1 MIPYGRQSISQEDID
16 CVAEVLRSDWLTQ
29 GPWVERFEENLAET
43 CGARYA
49 VAVANGTAA
58 LHVACLAAGVLPGD
72 TVAVPTMTFAATA
85 NSALYCGAEP
95 LLVDIDSATL
105 NVSPS
110 SLEKVC
116 CEREIKAIV
125 PVHFAGLPCDIEQIS
140 TVARKSG
147 ALVIEDACHALGA
160 RWCHSSG
167 SWRKIGDCSNSDMV
181 CFSFHPVKHITTGEG
196 GAILTNREDLYERL
210 KLFRTHGITK
220 DKSRLEHNEGPW
232 YYEMQELGYNY
243 RISDFQCALGWSQ
256 LNHLKAWVAR
266 RREIAARY
274 RLAFAGLPYIS
285 MQIEDSDRESSYH
298 LFVIQVPYRKL
309 FFEKLRDSGV
319 GAQVHYI
326 PIHFHPYYRDRFG
339 YAPGSFP
346 NAEKYYSEAV
356 SLPIFPAMT
365 DNDVDRVIESVKEI
379 GCALQLSTASAIA
392 R

>member
-16 CVAEVLRSDWLTQ
+16 CVAEVLQSDWLTQ
-29 GPWVERFEENLAET
+29 GPWVERFEESLAEA
-43 CGARYA
+43 CGARFA

-58 LHVACLAAGVLPGD
+58 LHIACLAAGVLPGD
-72 TVAVPTMTFAATA
+72 AVAVPTMSFAATA
-85 NSALYCGAEP
+85 NCAVYCGAEP
-95 LLVDIDSATL
+95 LFVDIDAATL
-105 NVSPS
+105 NVSRL

-160 RWCHSSG
+160 RWCDSSG
-167 SWRKIGDCSNSDMV
+167 TWRKIGDCSNSEMV

-196 GAILTNREDLYERL
+196 GAILTNSEDLYERL

-220 DKSRLEHNEGPW
+220 DRCRLEHNDGPW
-232 YYEMQELGYNY
+232 YYEMQEVGYNY
-243 RISDFQCALGWSQ
+243 RITDFQCALGWSQ
-256 LNHLKAWVAR
+256 LNNLKGWVAR
-266 RREIAARY
+266 RRDIAARY
-274 RLAFAGLPYIS
+274 RMAFAELSYIS
-285 MQIEDSDRESSYH
+285 MQPELSGRESSYH
-298 LFVIQVPYRKL
+298 LFVIRVPYRKL

-319 GAQVHYI
+319 GVQVHYI

-339 YAPGSFP
+339 YARGAFP
-346 NAEKYYSEAV
+346 NAEKYYSEAI

-365 DNDVDRVIESVKEI
+365 DEDIDRVIESVKEI
-379 GCALQLSTASAIA
+379 GCALQLSAPSAIA
-392 R
+392 P